1 MFSTHFARMIVYTTM
16 ALPMAM
22 AQSSMFDG
30 MHSVE
35 ELIEILFTQALPL
48 SQLAT
53 RSGTLQRK
61 TSTVPVS
68 PQGPLGSARATALT

>member
-1 MFSTHFARMIVYTTM
+1 MIVYATM

-22 AQSSMFDG
+22 AQSSMFDR

-35 ELIEILFTQALPL
+35 DLIEILFTQAPPL

-53 RSGTLQRK
+53 RSGKLQRK

-68 PQGPLGSARATALT
+68 PQGPVSSTRATALT